1 MQFTLCR
8 QFMSSALLVARLAA
22 VLQRCDVIEWRAQKI
37 LCKQVLLTFFFLVFS
52 TLRKLWSR
60 LFCGEDSSRS
70 AVGTNSH
77 VQYHWNPRLP
87 HSDLL
92 FLSAVLF
99 RVWPEPIACL
109 RLSPP
114 SASTSGAHL
123 AWQFQPRQPSTITF
137 TFLPAQSDIQQ
148 VIFTASASPNPLS
161 CCLRE
166 QAAGWSWGVIIL
178 ECKTVAIV
186 TCYCAIKCKLSSL
199 LKPHIILDSS
209 CCCYQQDPCNTSLL
223 DVNSF

>member
-8 QFMSSALLVARLAA
+8 QFMSSALQVARLAA
-22 VLQRCDVIEWRAQKI
+22 VLQRCEVIEWCAQKI
-37 LCKQVLLTFFFLVFS
+37 LCKQVLLTFFFYFFS
-52 TLRKLWSR
+52 IPHKLWSR
-60 LFCGEDSSRS
+60 LLCGEDSSRS

-92 FLSAVLF
+92 FLSAFLF
-99 RVWPEPIACL
+99 RVWPEPIVCL
-109 RLSPP
+109 RLSPS
-114 SASTSGAHL
+114 SASTSGTHL
-123 AWQFQPRQPSTITF
+123 AWQFQRQQPSTIPF

-148 VIFTASASPNPLS
+148 VIFTTPASPNPLS

-166 QAAGWSWGVIIL
+166 QAAGRS
-178 ECKTVAIV
+178 VAIV
-186 TCYCAIKCKLSSL
+186 TCYSAIKCKPWSL

-209 CCCYQQDPCNTSLL
+209 CCCYQQDPYNTSLL